1 MKKVVEDRWDDEKC
15 NGLTKQKLVEMVV
28 ERLGAIKSELEGR
41 GGDPVESIA
50 GHMNWQ
56 EWHSHQKAKKKME
69 EESFE
74 AKRNVF
80 QSCGKNCREMATW
93 HGSGLRHRHE

>member
-1 MKKVVEDRWDDEKC
+1 MFEDLWDDEKC
-15 NGLTKQKLVEMVV
+15 NQVEMVV
-28 ERLGAIKSELEGR
+28 QRVGEIKSELER
-41 GGDPVESIA
+41 SGGDPVESIA
-50 GHMNWQ
+50 ELVNWQ

-80 QSCGKNCREMATW
+80 QSCGKEIAKKWQHNLDLDSDTDM
-93 HGSGLRHRHE
+93 SDDDD

>member
-80 QSCGKNCREMATW
+80 QFCGKQIAEK
-93 HGSGLRHRHE
+93 